1 MKKIIPK
8 EYINEEK
15 QKQKKQDKQETE
27 DRN

>member
-8 EYINEEK
+8 EYRNKEK
-15 QKQKKQDKQETE
+15 QKQNKQDKQETE